1 VFFCFV
7 AGGCQNAS
15 KRMIVENIYKLL
27 VLVQTEDLLRQLVEM
42 LGTVGVG
49 LAI

>member
-1 VFFCFV
+1 
-7 AGGCQNAS
+7 
-15 KRMIVENIYKLL
+15 MIVENIYKLL